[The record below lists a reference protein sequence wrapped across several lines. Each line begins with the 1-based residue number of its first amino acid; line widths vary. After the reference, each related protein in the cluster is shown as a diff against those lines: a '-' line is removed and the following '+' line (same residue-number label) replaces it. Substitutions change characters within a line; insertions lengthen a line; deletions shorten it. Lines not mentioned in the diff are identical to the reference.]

1 MCPILKELCFIL
13 CKKLSAYPNNCDR
26 VGVLVEKAATVVSF
40 FFFFQINLSLRQIM
54 VIVPRV
60 SELINDRV
68 RILTWIIKL
77 LLQLP

>member
-1 MCPILKELCFIL
+1 M
-13 CKKLSAYPNNCDR
+13 
-26 VGVLVEKAATVVSF
+26 LVEKAATVVS